1 MSRLKVEQIQDRS
14 GSGISLDASL
24 KFKQYTTSQI
34 DALRSLNKH
43 IHRKEAQLESF
54 EVWLDKEMT
63 K

>member
-1 MSRLKVEQIQDRS
+1 MTELVEDINNLKAIYN
-14 GSGISLDASL
+14 AL
-24 KFKQYTTSQI
+24 KDGPIASQI

-54 EVWLDKEMT
+54 EGWLDKEMT